1 MDEVKGIMNKSGKKP
16 CALLTGGAGY
26 IGNHTA
32 IEMIK
37 ADYDVVIVDNLHNSY
52 MEALKRVEKILDQK
66 LTIYVEDLLDKAA
79 LQKVFSKHHF
89 DCVIHFA
96 GLKAVYE
103 SVEKPLLY
111 YRNNLNGTIN
121 LLENRFG

>member
-1 MDEVKGIMNKSGKKP
+1 MDEVNGIMNKSGKKP

-52 MEALKRVEKILDQK
+52 MGRLI
-66 LTIYVEDLLDKAA
+66 
-79 LQKVFSKHHF
+79 
-89 DCVIHFA
+89 
-96 GLKAVYE
+96 
-103 SVEKPLLY
+103 
-111 YRNNLNGTIN
+111 
-121 LLENRFG
+121 